1 MYVCNYRGVG
11 LFYRCGGWSGK
22 SPQFAWMSH
31 VSPGHVCPVVGPA
44 SARIA
49 DSRLGLR
56 FAPVCESGHPWTRDP
71 LACAAKQGVSG
82 HDVRRKRHEF

>member
-44 SARIA
+44 SARIPGWGCGSPQSA
-49 DSRLGLR
+49 SLGTRGLGIHLHARQSR
-56 FAPVCESGHPWTRDP
+56 A
-71 LACAAKQGVSG
+71 
-82 HDVRRKRHEF
+82 